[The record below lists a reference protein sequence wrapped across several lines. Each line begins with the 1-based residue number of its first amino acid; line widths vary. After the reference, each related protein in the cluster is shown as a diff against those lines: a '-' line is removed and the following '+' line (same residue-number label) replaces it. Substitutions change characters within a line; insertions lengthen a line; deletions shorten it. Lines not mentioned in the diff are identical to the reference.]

1 MLCAAC
7 GSDAWLASL
16 QGYTGLQ
23 QELVLDM
30 QRLWQRNLGRDD
42 RIIADTSRW
51 AAAAQLHAGALMSVA
66 VPAREAAREK
76 PLAAVRHAFVSLQ

>member
-7 GSDAWLASL
+7 SSDMWLPSL

-23 QELVLDM
+23 QELELDM
-30 QRLWQRNLGRDD
+30 QRLWRRNLGRDD

-51 AAAAQLHAGALMSVA
+51 AAAAQLHQEALVSVLPVTA
-66 VPAREAAREK
+66 
-76 PLAAVRHAFVSLQ
+76 

>member
-7 GSDAWLASL
+7 SSDAWPASL

-23 QELVLDM
+23 QELILDM
-30 QRLWQRNLGRDD
+30 QRLWRRNLGRDD

-51 AAAAQLHAGALMSVA
+51 AAAVQLHAEALMSV
-66 VPAREAAREK
+66 PATA
-76 PLAAVRHAFVSLQ
+76 